1 METLEQKT
9 QKKQNITK
17 ENNLDLSQYET
28 IPALDRALAEPEGQ
42 IYTNYD
48 DFRKDLYKDWYEEDD
63 E

>member
-1 METLEQKT
+1 MEALELKSP
-9 QKKQNITK
+9 QNIK
-17 ENNLDLSQYET
+17 QEKNIDLSQYET